1 MRLIVAKGSFFECGR
16 AVGAAIAAEAARTLV
31 LTRSDLVGHPG
42 GRGLKGLHRAAIRE
56 ARAARDAFP
65 GAYEYLAGLSE
76 GTGLAFADM
85 ALLMFVEEVA
95 AARMRE
101 KCSTLSVPTREGWL
115 IGHNE
120 DYGPDYF
127 RNTFAADLR
136 VDGYP
141 RVFLHSYIG
150 HPGCT
155 LNEAGVAI
163 ANNSLWADPI
173 PGPSQN
179 LRHFRAAFASDM
191 DEALGILT
199 AAPNAYT
206 THYTVAWG
214 GGHDELVS
222 VEVSNRATA
231 SPETVVIDP
240 REASICHANHVLY
253 LGLRQPDPA
262 LEAQGYTT
270 LARQR
275 KLQRLIVRGQ
285 EPRTPEAMLALLTK
299 PDGVLHRTMRQSA
312 TSVTLASVVMRPK
325 TGEMWIRDADPAAE
339 VRDLYLSFRASSLN

>member
-16 AVGAAIAAEAARTLV
+16 AVGAGVAAEAARSLAHTLA
-31 LTRSDLVGHPG
+31 DLAGHPG
-42 GRGLKGLHRAAIRE
+42 GNGREGLRAAAVQE
-56 ARAARDAFP
+56 ALAARDAFP
-65 GAYEYLAGLSE
+65 GAFDYLAGLSA
-76 GTGLAFADM
+76 GTSLAFSDM

-120 DYGPDYF
+120 DYGPEYLG
-127 RNTFAADLR
+127 NTFAADLR

-141 RVFLHSYIG
+141 RVFLHSYLG

-155 LNEAGVAI
+155 LNESGVAI
-163 ANNSLWADPI
+163 ANNSLWSDPI

-179 LRHFRAAFASDM
+179 IRHFRAAFASDM

-199 AAPNAYT
+199 ASPNAYT

-214 GGHDELVS
+214 GGHGELVS

-231 SPETVVIDP
+231 SPETAVIDP
-240 REASICHANHVLY
+240 GDAPICHANHALY

-262 LEAQGYTT
+262 LETEGYTT
-270 LARQR
+270 LERQR
-275 KLQRLIVRGQ
+275 KLQRLIASGK
-285 EPRTPEAMLALLTK
+285 EPRSPEAMMRLLAK
-299 PDGVLHRTMRQSA
+299 PDGILHRTPRQSA

-339 VRDLYLSFRASSLN
+339 VRDLYLSFRASPLN